1 MIQQQSHDETLNSDQ
16 QRNIVLICDSVTS
29 PANLGGLFRLCDAF
43 GVRELLICNSNF
55 DPESN
60 RFKRTAR
67 NTQESVTYRVIE
79 DISEA
84 ISELKENKFHILG
97 LEITNQSTPIQ
108 NLDTPSNKSI
118 ALVVGGER
126 HGISDDVLRLTDATV
141 HIEMYGTNSSVNVT
155 HAAAIALFKLSKSS

>member
-55 DPESN
+55 DPGSN

-67 NTQESVTYRVIE
+67 NTEQSVAYRVIE
-79 DISEA
+79 DISDV

-97 LEITNQSTPIQ
+97 LEITNQSVAIQ
-108 NLDTPSNKSI
+108 DLDIPVDKSV

-126 HGISDDVLRLTDATV
+126 HGISNTVLQLTDATV
-141 HIEMYGTNSSVNVT
+141 HIEMYGTNSSMNVT
-155 HAAAIALFKLSKSS
+155 HAIAIALFQLSKSS